1 LLCNGRLDRHIVSLQ
16 YSTAKTT
23 NRGHA
28 VRIVGCGV
36 LSEVQ
41 GCAGRSADK
50 NEPFSNIVTRRQL
63 QIRPWSQ
70 REAGKARNLKFLAM
84 AIGIDSQRE
93 EQGKAKIAA
102 EVHHLL
108 MFLVESLYRHVPAT
122 PGRETQDS
130 ISVALRLMCSLK
142 SAPATGA
149 TFVRQPH
156 SQHAPFATG
165 HGSVF
170 LVLRPVAF
178 A

>member
-1 LLCNGRLDRHIVSLQ
+1 MLCYGRLDRHIMSLQ

-23 NRGHA
+23 NRGQA
-28 VRIVGCGV
+28 VRNVGCGV

-41 GCAGRSADK
+41 GCAGRSPDK
-50 NEPFSNIVTRRQL
+50 NEPFSNIATRRHL

-84 AIGIDSQRE
+84 AIGIDSQRK

-130 ISVALRLMCSLK
+130 ISVALSLSLCSLK
-142 SAPATGA
+142 LGQQRARRLCGNRTASTHLS
-149 TFVRQPH
+149 R
-156 SQHAPFATG
+156 
-165 HGSVF
+165 
-170 LVLRPVAF
+170 LVMGLLSSSSDQ
-178 A
+178 